1 MYNNNNNN
9 YIFITTMYLLFYRPQ
24 DIIVF
29 MIGGTTY
36 EESLTVHNL
45 NKQNP
50 GIKIILGGTTIHNS
64 ASFLEEIQHATSGIL
79 TKYKNNNN

>member
-1 MYNNNNNN
+1 MIIN
-9 YIFITTMYLLFYRPQ
+9 ISLVIWLLHRPQ

-36 EESLTVHNL
+36 EESLTIYNL

-50 GIKIILGGTTIHNS
+50 GVQIILGGTTIHNFE
-64 ASFLEEIQHATSGIL
+64 SFIEEIQCATSGIFP
-79 TKYKNNNN
+79 KYRSRKN

>member
-1 MYNNNNNN
+1 MRVCARALLC
-9 YIFITTMYLLFYRPQ
+9 ILVIVYLLFYRPQ

-64 ASFLEEIQHATSGIL
+64 ASFLEEIQQATSGIL
-79 TKYKNNNN
+79 SRYKNNNN

>member
-1 MYNNNNNN
+1 
-9 YIFITTMYLLFYRPQ
+9 
-24 DIIVF
+24 

-64 ASFLEEIQHATSGIL
+64 TSFLEEIQQATLGIL
-79 TKYKNNNN
+79 SRYKNNNN